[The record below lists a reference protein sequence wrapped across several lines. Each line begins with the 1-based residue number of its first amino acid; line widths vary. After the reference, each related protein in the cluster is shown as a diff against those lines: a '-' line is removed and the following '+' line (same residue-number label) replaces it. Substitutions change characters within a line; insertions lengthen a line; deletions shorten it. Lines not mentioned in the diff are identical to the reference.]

1 MAEPS
6 PAVLDEP
13 VPEGHEPTGKR
24 GARVITREM
33 VIMLTFPPILVA
45 AVFGGFVW
53 WRQTAEL
60 DVVEANQLRWS
71 LLFDSHFHE
80 VFPSWNPADWHAPFP
95 SWNPASWYDGP
106 LLQGLIWEHVLLTVV
121 SAIIVV
127 AIAVPLGIMLT
138 RGGLRVLA
146 PVVVGIA
153 NAGQAAPSVG
163 LIVLLF
169 LWLDGGFWTAIFALS
184 LYGILPVLRNT
195 IVGIQGVDPT
205 LVEAGRGIGMTGVM
219 TLFKIEL
226 PLSVPVIMAG
236 VRTSLVL
243 IAGTASLACFID
255 AGGLGEILQTG
266 ISLFKFSLMVTG
278 AVLIALLALLIEWLG
293 RVLELLTRPKGI

>member
-1 MAEPS
+1 M
-6 PAVLDEP
+6 
-13 VPEGHEPTGKR
+13 
-24 GARVITREM
+24 
-33 VIMLTFPPILVA
+33 
-45 AVFGGFVW
+45 FGGFVW

-60 DVVEANQLRWS
+60 DVVESNQLAWNVLFQSRWT
-71 LLFDSHFHE
+71 E

-95 SWNPASWYDGP
+95 SWNPATWYDGP

-127 AIAVPLGIMLT
+127 LAAVPLGIMLT
-138 RGGLRVLA
+138 RRGLNVLA
-146 PVVVGIA
+146 PFVVGIA

-169 LWLDGGFWTAIFALS
+169 LWLQGGFWTAVIALS

-205 LVEAGRGIGMTGVM
+205 LVEAGRGIGMTGSM

-226 PLSVPVIMAG
+226 PLSIPVIMAG

-243 IAGTASLACFID
+243 IAGTASLGCFID

-266 ISLFKFSLMVTG
+266 ITLFKFSLMVTG
-278 AVLIALLALLIEWLG
+278 ALLIALLALLIEWLG
-293 RVLELLTRPKGI
+293 RVLELVTRPKGI